1 MKNYRQLKIWQKG
14 IELVKATYA
23 LTKQLPNYEKF
34 NLVSQ
39 MNRAAVSIPSN
50 IAEGSSRRSDKD
62 YHRFVEI
69 SLGSCFELDTQCE
82 IIKIQYEHLIEDVK
96 KLETLIS
103 EESMMIQSFMN
114 KLK

>member
-1 MKNYRQLKIWQKG
+1 MAKR
-14 IELVKATYA
+14 IEVVKVTYA
-23 LTKQLPNYEKF
+23 LTKKLPDHEKF

-82 IIKIQYEHLIEDVK
+82 IVKMQYEHLSEEVRQ
-96 KLETLIS
+96 LEIIIS

-114 KLK
+114 KQK